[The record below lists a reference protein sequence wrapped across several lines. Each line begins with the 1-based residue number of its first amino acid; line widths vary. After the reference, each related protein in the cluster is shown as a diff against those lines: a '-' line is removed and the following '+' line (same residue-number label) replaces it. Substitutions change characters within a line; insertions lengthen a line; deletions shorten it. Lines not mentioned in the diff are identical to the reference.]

1 MHLSKV
7 LKKYK
12 PLLKNGCIIWLDKFS
27 MFFRVSLHYAANR
40 LFFGEKERGEG
51 TLKNVKMHISK
62 KSKKLFGSSK
72 PRFFPGFIYLL
83 NNIKKS

>member
-1 MHLSKV
+1 
-7 LKKYK
+7 
-12 PLLKNGCIIWLDKFS
+12 
-27 MFFRVSLHYAANR
+27 MFFRVSLHYEANR

-72 PRFFPGFIYLL
+72 PPFFLEFIYLL
-83 NNIKKS
+83 NNIKPKGKSQKAKKRDKYY